1 MSTESLLCSLDFVPR
16 SHGRLQKLML
26 RNSKHPLSGLVSA
39 PAFHIHQPFQN
50 FQPRIL
56 RGARCLQRR
65 VSLTDALELSEEQRW
80 EEAAVAWQ
88 QVLGQVDLP
97 SNLRPQAHCA
107 LGDALQ
113 KLGQDES
120 AAQHFRLAEGE
131 AWTSAAGFVHVAQ
144 LRLANAWRRLGRF
157 GAAERAYRRVFRRC
171 PSAGS
176 ARGSD
181 EEISRAVSGAA
192 VMMLRQGKLSKM
204 KRLLETWTCMSPQ
217 DTRRADNLLLL
228 LGSLGVYS
236 AGLFEGWLNK
246 MMEIER
252 DKILRD
258 VKWLPC
264 SGP

>member
-1 MSTESLLCSLDFVPR
+1 MSTASLLCSVESSFVLR

-39 PAFHIHQPFQN
+39 PAFHIHHPFQN
-50 FQPRIL
+50 FQPRLL

-88 QVLGQVDLP
+88 QVLGLVDLP

-176 ARGSD
+176 ARGS

-236 AGLFEGWLNK
+236 AGLFEG
-246 MMEIER
+246 
-252 DKILRD
+252 
-258 VKWLPC
+258 
-264 SGP
+264 